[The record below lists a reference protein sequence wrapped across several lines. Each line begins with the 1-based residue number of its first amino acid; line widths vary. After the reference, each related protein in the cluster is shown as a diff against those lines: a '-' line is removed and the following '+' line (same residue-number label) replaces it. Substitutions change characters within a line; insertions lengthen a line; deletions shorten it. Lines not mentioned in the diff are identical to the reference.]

1 MRLTLLLTPTLA
13 TAYQLF
19 GAAHTPCLR
28 AEPCLRADAVRCI
41 ASIDKPAVVN
51 LPAEPFVPA
60 ARLQGS
66 DKPTV
71 WGEFGALAVETGA
84 TNLGQGFPDWQPPD
98 FVVEEVQKA
107 LREGYH
113 QYTRPAGHPQL
124 VEVLAQRYS
133 KHMGRTIDPMSE
145 VATTVGASQAL
156 YMSLQALI
164 DPGDEVVLLEP
175 AFDLYYGQVRIAGG
189 KAVPVALQPDESG
202 LRYTLD
208 PERLEAAITPRTKV
222 LVLNSP
228 HNPTGKT
235 FSAAEMAQ
243 VAEVVRRHPR
253 LLVISD
259 EVYKYTVYSGEPHQH
274 FAALPGMFERTL
286 TVSSAGK
293 TFSITGWQTGWCV
306 GPAHL
311 IKPIQLLLPFV
322 QFCVATPMQQA
333 LSQVLTRA
341 DEPFT
346 SQGRTSSSYYSW
358 LTDTFRHK
366 REVLAKGLER
376 SGIVPMEGQG
386 GFFLMADTSALRVPE
401 EYMRH
406 TTPAAP
412 QMTRDWALC
421 RWLAIEGG
429 VIAIPSSPFFS
440 EENKELGANYV
451 RFAFCKADSTLEEA
465 SDKIAQLVEKQRASE

>member
-1 MRLTLLLTPTLA
+1 M
-13 TAYQLF
+13 
-19 GAAHTPCLR
+19 
-28 AEPCLRADAVRCI
+28 
-41 ASIDKPAVVN
+41 
-51 LPAEPFVPA
+51 
-60 ARLQGS
+60 
-66 DKPTV
+66 
-71 WGEFGALAVETGA
+71 
-84 TNLGQGFPDWQPPD
+84 
-98 FVVEEVQKA
+98 
-107 LREGYH
+107 
-113 QYTRPAGHPQL
+113 
-124 VEVLAQRYS
+124 
-133 KHMGRTIDPMSE
+133 
-145 VATTVGASQAL
+145 
-156 YMSLQALI
+156 
-164 DPGDEVVLLEP
+164 
-175 AFDLYYGQVRIAGG
+175 GG
-189 KAVPVALQPDESG
+189 KAVPCALQPDESG

-208 PERLEAAITPRTKV
+208 PARLEAAITPRTKV

-274 FAALPGMFERTL
+274 FAALPGMFDRTL

-341 DEPFT
+341 DEPYT
-346 SQGRTSSSYYSW
+346 AQGRTSSSYYEW

-366 REVLAKGLER
+366 REVLAKGFER
-376 SGIVPMEGQG
+376 SGIVPMDGQG

-421 RWLAIEGG
+421 RWFAIEGG

-440 EENKELGANYV
+440 EENKDLGANYV